1 MGNNGLRTLGGS
13 VSGVSSIAV
22 RKSKMRK
29 KKKKQGEVVGA
40 IGLVVIRRLVK
51 PTSSPTCIIKP

>member
-29 KKKKQGEVVGA
+29 KKKKTRGGSWSNRF
-40 IGLVVIRRLVK
+40 GCD
-51 PTSSPTCIIKP
+51 S